1 MLSEIILELCD
12 INERVKSKAISEVI
26 CELGQYQNEI
36 LEVFIDKILT
46 NNEKFVILR
55 NRLNEDIEYFID
67 SNEIDRSELDEY

>member
-12 INERVKSKAISEVI
+12 INERVKSKAISEAI
-26 CELGQYQNEI
+26 CKLGQYQNEI

-55 NRLNEDIEYFID
+55 NRLNEDIECFID
-67 SNEIDRSELDEY
+67 SNEIDRSKLNEY

>member
-1 MLSEIILELCD
+1 MLNEIILELCD
-12 INERVKSKAISEVI
+12 INESVKSKAISEVI
-26 CELGQYQNEI
+26 WELGQYQNEI

-46 NNEKFVILR
+46 NNDKFVILR